1 MKKIANKSIPL
12 FQLEESHLESK
23 YRSEGFTYMIVNGYE
38 VRWPRWENFVAALED
53 RTAEFFSPVGHGRHW
68 AMKDQTTKTPPDDGR
83 WYRPKPFSWH
93 HEDGRG
99 NQHRKPRK
107 GRFT

>member
-1 MKKIANKSIPL
+1 MKKIANKCIPL

-53 RTAEFFSPVGHGRHW
+53 RTAEFFLPGGTRLLRPRLMMAAGIGRNHFRGI
-68 AMKDQTTKTPPDDGR
+68 TKMVAGTNTANQGKED
-83 WYRPKPFSWH
+83 S
-93 HEDGRG
+93 HEV
-99 NQHRKPRK
+99 
-107 GRFT
+107 

>member
-38 VRWPRWENFVAALED
+38 AVSYTHLTLP
-53 RTAEFFSPVGHGRHW
+53 
-68 AMKDQTTKTPPDDGR
+68 TKR
-83 WYRPKPFSWH
+83 IV
-93 HEDGRG
+93 
-99 NQHRKPRK
+99 
-107 GRFT
+107 